1 MEEAISPQAGE
12 GQPPQI
18 TTPPTTKPE
27 PAPAPQYAPTPPPVY
42 PTPPPTQPTSPHPKR
57 GKFIAALILVFFLLV
72 LGGLTVVFAVAYQG
86 TELPFVSKE
95 LSLTLQKAYANLPL
109 VPKAPR
115 HILLQSWESSL
126 KVETLIL
133 DASMSVEGFD
143 LSLYG
148 SAQIKEGDANF
159 TVHLTG
165 KSSNLTFPLALEM
178 DLVSLEK
185 VLYFKIDTLTSPTL
199 SSFIDLSPALGK
211 WWRFDLSTL
220 ETQAREELEKEQ
232 GGKGLTQQAQQRVI
246 ELFSHPEVLNTVAR
260 GTDEQVGEEDCYHL
274 HAVATKEAY
283 VKLAEILKEDSLS
296 DQEKEAL
303 GESFETL
310 EKLELDFWIGKN
322 SLMARKMKLLF
333 KTKSLDAGAGGLYSS
348 LLGLQQA
355 FEGVFVLELPE
366 INIPVSINAP
376 EDSHEIDE
384 LVELLFE
391 SQEQPLLPEVLGAQT
406 RNLLKKK

>member
-1 MEEAISPQAGE
+1 
-12 GQPPQI
+12 
-18 TTPPTTKPE
+18 
-27 PAPAPQYAPTPPPVY
+27 
-42 PTPPPTQPTSPHPKR
+42 
-57 GKFIAALILVFFLLV
+57 
-72 LGGLTVVFAVAYQG
+72 
-86 TELPFVSKE
+86 
-95 LSLTLQKAYANLPL
+95 
-109 VPKAPR
+109 
-115 HILLQSWESSL
+115 
-126 KVETLIL
+126 
-133 DASMSVEGFD
+133 MSVEGFD